1 MLDIP
6 HLTLHKTGKGQIG
19 SILTNFVQFCTR
31 TTRLNT
37 TELFREVVVWL
48 GGDTTCVWYERGVD
62 AEFQSWKG
70 GWGSGEPAGGRGG
83 LVGKTC
89 SGTRNPERKGAA
101 PALTTA
107 KTTCLRKSTL
117 TVTSST

>member
-6 HLTLHKTGKGQIG
+6 HLTLPKTGKGQIG

-37 TELFREVVVWL
+37 TELFREVVLWL
-48 GGDTTCVWYERGVD
+48 GGNTTCVWYERGVD

-70 GWGSGEPAGGRGG
+70 GVLGNH
-83 LVGKTC
+83 
-89 SGTRNPERKGAA
+89 TRSNTLIERRF
-101 PALTTA
+101 LF
-107 KTTCLRKSTL
+107 LSDML
-117 TVTSST
+117 WN